1 MSQAVEQVAT
11 SVPHVPGPDRRGPK
25 VRKKLMFFDR
35 SKIIL
40 GLLVYFGFALAKRHA
55 DDPLAS
61 WGEAIRGESKAKR
74 LVFFIIAIEL
84 VRQAHYLACQKSSR
98 YHLFWVDK
106 VWGGWDRFWTRRNPW
121 MRFRLLRVSKRL
133 GVAAVAIVLLAY
145 LWKIPALTAVAEAPG
160 RVWKFLFST
169 RAGMPFI
176 VEIAFILFISII
188 QFVAIFW
195 FMSRGGVDTLEP
207 DEVRERFDDV
217 KGQDRVVT
225 KVRETMQLLEN
236 PAEIERKGGHVP
248 GGILLWGPP
257 GTGKTL
263 IAKACAGESGKPFV
277 FIDPGAFQAMF
288 MGVGIMKVKSLY
300 KKLRKL
306 SIRHGGVIAFFDE
319 ADSLGNR
326 GVNVSGRAE
335 SKPLGAHPFVCGGL
349 HYADP
354 ATAAYVV
361 HQWNAVN
368 AAPTEEPGRFGKI
381 AQIINPMM
389 GGGGGMG
396 TLQAILTEMSGLE
409 KPQGVIARRLRK
421 FLNMPAKKPPKY
433 RILHMMATNAP
444 DVLDEALKRPGRLDR
459 QFRVGFPTLEGR
471 IATYNY
477 YLDKIRHVLTQEQ
490 VERLALRSHR
500 ASGAVI
506 KDAVNEAIMV
516 AMREDRDVVTFQ
528 DLLEGRSLKTHGL
541 PDEVHPMALERHA
554 VALHEASHAVAMK
567 RLYKRMTIDVAT
579 IEPRGDVGGFV
590 SPVPLEEPGF
600 PWRTSQ
606 EETVMTFLASLAG
619 ERHFFD
625 GDNSV
630 GVGGDMTSSTSIVM
644 RMQAFAAMGNTLV
657 SHSVPNVVDGDRW
670 KTLFGDKV
678 EEKMQELFARACRL
692 IVENERW
699 VMAVGHALEGY
710 KTISGEDI
718 DAIFDGTEG
727 PLVDGAWYHSDDFMT
742 QYRAYHAAALTAHKK
757 QIRLELPLPRPSA
770 PAPIEVAGSST
781 SPSLA
786 LAFHDK
792 GYI

>member
-1 MSQAVEQVAT
+1 MSQAVEVAAT
-11 SVPHVPGPDRRGPK
+11 SVPHVPGPDDRTPK
-25 VRKKLMFFDR
+25 VRKKMMFFDR

-55 DDPLAS
+55 DDPLTS
-61 WGEAIRGESKAKR
+61 WGDAIRGEGKAKR
-74 LVFFIIAIEL
+74 LVFILIGIEL
-84 VRQAHYLACQKSSR
+84 IRQLHYLFCQRSST
-98 YHLFWVDK
+98 YHLFWVNK
-106 VWGGWDRFWTRRNPW
+106 VWGGWDRYWSKRTPW
-121 MRFRLLRVSKRL
+121 LRFRLLRLVKRI
-133 GVAAVAIVLLAY
+133 AVLSLAVILLAY

-160 RVWKFLFST
+160 RIWKFMFSV
-169 RAGMPFI
+169 RSGLPFI
-176 VEIAFILFISII
+176 VDIAFILFISII

-217 KGQDRVVT
+217 KGQDRVVS

-306 SIRHGGVIAFFDE
+306 SMRHGGVIAFFDE

-326 GVNVSGRAE
+326 GVNVAGMTPS
-335 SKPLGAHPFVCGGL
+335 SPLGAHPFVCGGL
-349 HYADP
+349 QYADP
-354 ATAAYVV
+354 MTASYVV
-361 HQWNAVN
+361 SQWNAVH
-368 AAPTEEPGRFGKI
+368 ATAPTQPGRFEKI
-381 AQIINPMM
+381 FPVVMGGGMM
-389 GGGGGMG
+389 GGGGMG

-444 DVLDEALKRPGRLDR
+444 DVLDDALKRPGRLDR

-477 YLDKIRHVLTQEQ
+477 YLDKIRHTITPEQ

-516 AMREDRDVVTFQ
+516 AMREDRDVVSFQ

-567 RLYKRMTIDVAT
+567 RLNKRMTIDVAT
-579 IEPRGDVGGFV
+579 IEPRGSVGGFV
-590 SPVPLEEPGF
+590 APVPLEEPGF

-606 EETVMTFLASLAG
+606 EEEVMTFLASLAG
-619 ERHFFD
+619 ERHFYD

-630 GVGGDMTSSTSIVM
+630 GVGGDMNASTSIVM
-644 RMQAFAAMGNTLV
+644 RMQAFAAMGTTLV

-718 DAIFDGTEG
+718 DAIFDGTKG
-727 PLVDGAWYHSDDFMT
+727 PLVDGAWYHSDDFLT
-742 QYRAYHAAALTAHKK
+742 RYRAYHEAARFAH
-757 QIRLELPLPRPSA
+757 QNQTRLEVLLPRPDEQTAIATTSSTA
-770 PAPIEVAGSST
+770 PAMAMAS
-781 SPSLA
+781 
-786 LAFHDK
+786 HDK
-792 GYI
+792 GYL